1 MHFSPED
8 MQYDT
13 EFMARCRF
21 VLVMRSMSAARDENT
36 IFPAVF
42 HPSNALDAAV
52 ALVNYEAPG
61 APSTTRNHPQ
71 EVACCQRMFREV

>member
-52 ALVNYEAPG
+52 ALVNYEHDQLHSYSLRFYMAV
-61 APSTTRNHPQ
+61 SI
-71 EVACCQRMFREV
+71 